1 MLGPPGSGK
10 TCSQHLLLNEDP
22 PLHKNLPL
30 SSEAENESPSKSITD
45 STPIACRAVKAIRI
59 SCNDDKTLKRIT
71 RDELLQKLA
80 SNLKNEG
87 ERRKRELSSAPTH
100 PSGAS
105 RAGKSKQELVIN
117 SATNKSEGEQVSLL
131 QASIGNAG
139 KGTQEQADA
148 GKHTQEQADLAISEN
163 LNPSVPPPEEE
174 VETSDVLE
182 EIIKLIPQAKARQL
196 TDEWVYIIDSGGQPA
211 FQELLPLFTR
221 AASLNV
227 VTLDISK
234 PLDEEY
240 PYPYHV
246 NGMLFNSDEEL
257 KYTNRKHFESSVL
270 SGIFNQKPL
279 DLQCVTTETPEH
291 TMYFVLGTHYDEFEK
306 MHAGNVESKL
316 TELNDELAES
326 LPTSIRKKYIIYD
339 RHKSMAHKESNII
352 IFPFNTLL
360 PAKTDERDKASKCLS
375 NAILKCSEVSLKMQ
389 VPIRWFVFELQL
401 EGKAQ
406 STEGLSFVTKK
417 EAIEEGKKLKM
428 NEAEVE
434 EVLQYLHNCTI
445 ILYYPN
451 VEPVQLV
458 FVNPNRILEALSHLL
473 ILRFTDHVTAQSFA
487 KSMTLKERHNIHEG
501 IFEKS
506 LLKKFTKVFSGE
518 FQPEY
523 FINLLK
529 HLHIIVELPGHKY
542 FLPCALPAYDIRD
555 FKIPETTIK
564 PLRFVWCIKENEWG
578 PGYVPVPQG
587 SFPLMIVFL
596 LKQKECPVC
605 FNKADGIKQFRDMV
619 SFLISFKKDCE
630 PMQKLYIVKCS
641 KYIEVTYIGQPEH
654 CPKLRD
660 TVKTAINKSL
670 KAINAADGYLHSA
683 FACLHNKEHSCF
695 VNEDMK
701 TYCRESSDHDCPFDD
716 NYRCWFDKASTSDG
730 SILPGASTEDTSMLH
745 NADSQFNY
753 FDY

>member
-1 MLGPPGSGK
+1 M
-10 TCSQHLLLNEDP
+10 
-22 PLHKNLPL
+22 
-30 SSEAENESPSKSITD
+30 
-45 STPIACRAVKAIRI
+45 
-59 SCNDDKTLKRIT
+59 
-71 RDELLQKLA
+71 
-80 SNLKNEG
+80 
-87 ERRKRELSSAPTH
+87 
-100 PSGAS
+100 
-105 RAGKSKQELVIN
+105 
-117 SATNKSEGEQVSLL
+117 
-131 QASIGNAG
+131 
-139 KGTQEQADA
+139 
-148 GKHTQEQADLAISEN
+148 
-163 LNPSVPPPEEE
+163 
-174 VETSDVLE
+174 
-182 EIIKLIPQAKARQL
+182 
-196 TDEWVYIIDSGGQPA
+196 
-211 FQELLPLFTR
+211 
-221 AASLNV
+221 
-227 VTLDISK
+227 
-234 PLDEEY
+234 
-240 PYPYHV
+240 
-246 NGMLFNSDEEL
+246 
-257 KYTNRKHFESSVL
+257 
-270 SGIFNQKPL
+270 
-279 DLQCVTTETPEH
+279 
-291 TMYFVLGTHYDEFEK
+291 
-306 MHAGNVESKL
+306 
-316 TELNDELAES
+316 
-326 LPTSIRKKYIIYD
+326 
-339 RHKSMAHKESNII
+339 
-352 IFPFNTLL
+352 L
-360 PAKTDERDKASKCLS
+360 PAKTDERDKASKLLS
-375 NAILKCSEVSLKMQ
+375 NAILKCSEVSLKMR

-401 EGKAQ
+401 EEKAQ

-451 VEPVQLV
+451 IEPEQLV
-458 FVNPNRILEALSHLL
+458 FVNPNRILDALSHLL
-473 ILRFTDHVTAQSFA
+473 ILRFTDHITTQSFA
-487 KSMTLKERHNIHEG
+487 KSMTSNERHNIREG

-529 HLHIIVELPGHKY
+529 HLHIIAELPGHKY

-630 PMQKLYIVKCS
+630 PMQKLYIVKHS
-641 KYIEVTYIGQPEH
+641 KYVEVTYIGEPEH

-670 KAINAADGYLHSA
+670 KAINAADGYLRSA
-683 FACLHNKEHSCF
+683 FACLHNKKHSCS

-716 NYRCWFDKASTSDG
+716 NYRCWFDKASTSNG

-745 NADSQFNY
+745 NGDS
-753 FDY
+753 